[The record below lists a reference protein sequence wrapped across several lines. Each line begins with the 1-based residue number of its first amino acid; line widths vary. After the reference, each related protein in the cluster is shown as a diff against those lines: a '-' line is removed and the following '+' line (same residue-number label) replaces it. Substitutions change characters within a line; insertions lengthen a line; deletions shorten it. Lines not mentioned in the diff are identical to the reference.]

1 VAEFRILGPLEVSH
15 EGRPVQLGGYR
26 QRALLARLL
35 LDANRVVSR
44 DRLIE
49 DLWRDTPPEG
59 VANALE
65 AAVSR
70 LRRAAGSAAKLV
82 TRSPGYVLEVSPQAL
97 DVRRFEDLRTLG
109 SETAAAGD
117 PETAA
122 QWFREALSVWRGPAL
137 ADFAYEPFAQG
148 EIARLDAIRLATI
161 EERVEMDL
169 LCGRHGEVVAEVESL
184 IREHPLRERLRA
196 FLMLALYRS
205 GRQADALDAY
215 RAVREILVEEL
226 GIEPGPELR
235 SLQERILHQDPE
247 IATRATQV
255 VGRPMVASGS
265 TPGDAAA
272 VADVRKTVTVVCCH
286 FNASSVVGEGLDPER
301 MTAVMAR
308 VLEVAA
314 AAFRRHGG
322 MVEKLLGGAIT
333 AVFGIPELHDDD
345 ALRAMKASH
354 DLTTELGSLHSH
366 IDPEERIRLEA
377 GIGVSSGEVIVGAA
391 TGEVALTGGPI
402 AAATRLALAASPRDV
417 LIGEMTKR
425 LASSAVVLEP
435 AFTLTT
441 DGARGPRAWR
451 LLDVIPGAPPFD
463 RRVDV
468 PFAGR
473 EPELAELRHAFDRA
487 VEEEKAVML
496 TVVGPPGI
504 GKTRLAQ
511 EFGVSMMAEGSVYWG
526 RCLPYG
532 EGITYWPL
540 REIVLDAFGEDVHD
554 GIRALL
560 NGDPEAASIADRV
573 AGAVGLLDKAFPA
586 EEIAWASRRM
596 LESLGK
602 RRPVAV
608 ILEDVHWAAPTFLD
622 LVENIAKFATH
633 GAVCLLCLARPELVD
648 DYPGWGQGITGAQI
662 LWLEPLGH
670 DDARVLAAN
679 LVEGVSIP
687 TDRWHRAIEMAEG
700 NPLFLEQLLTSHAE
714 ASSKEAVPIPPTIAA
729 VLAARLERLGPG
741 ERMILERAAVVGK
754 EFALDALAALL
765 PEAARAPMPRHL
777 ETLVEKRYVRLVPS
791 PAREGEAAAFRHIL
805 IVEAAYRRLPKA
817 VRLDLHERL
826 ADWMEDRL
834 MDRMP
839 EYEEIVGHHLERAH
853 GYAVELAADPM
864 RVRVLANRAAA
875 RLAAAGRRAFSRSD
889 APAAELLLRRAANLM
904 PEADAE
910 RLELEVDLAQSIFDR
925 RGRPPAIDH
934 LRSIIRRAEAV
945 PDALRARSR
954 ARIRLEFHQWTSSGS
969 MDSSEAIRVIEE
981 EGRRL
986 RALGDRS
993 GHLHV
998 LDSEGW
1004 ILYWSGHCA
1013 DAEAVANRLIALADD
1028 LAVLPEVDHGLGL
1041 LAGVLRDGPTPADR
1055 AIARIEELLASRRR
1069 GARSE
1074 ASLLYG
1080 LPPLYAMQGRF
1091 EEARRA
1097 TERLRSILTQLGMVT
1112 WLGAAGAP
1120 TGDAEAI
1127 AGDDEAAERLYRQ
1140 SCDVFEHIGSSHA
1153 QATMAARV
1161 ALAMLRRGRVDEARP
1176 FVDQADA
1183 LGSPDEWGWR
1193 RARAKL
1199 LQREG
1204 RLSEAESLLRQ
1215 DLDLAARTDYVTDHA
1230 DNLVDLAEVVA
1241 AAGHAEEANDSLDE
1255 ALVLYEAKGNVVA
1268 AARVRALR
1276 LAINDG

>member
-1 VAEFRILGPLEVSH
+1 
-15 EGRPVQLGGYR
+15 
-26 QRALLARLL
+26 
-35 LDANRVVSR
+35 
-44 DRLIE
+44 
-49 DLWRDTPPEG
+49 
-59 VANALE
+59 
-65 AAVSR
+65 
-70 LRRAAGSAAKLV
+70 
-82 TRSPGYVLEVSPQAL
+82 VLEVSPQAL

-109 SETAAAGD
+109 SEAATAGD
-117 PETAA
+117 PEAAA
-122 QWFREALSVWRGPAL
+122 QWLREALSVWRGPAL
-137 ADFAYEPFAQG
+137 ADFSYEPFAQG
-148 EIARLDAIRLATI
+148 EIARLDELRLATI

-169 LCGRHGEVVAEVESL
+169 LCGRHGDVVGELESL

-215 RAVREILVEEL
+215 RSAREILVEEL

-247 IATRATQV
+247 IATPATQV

-265 TPGDAAA
+265 APGGAA
-272 VADVRKTVTVVCCH
+272 VSDVRKSVTVVCCH
-286 FNASSVVGEGLDPER
+286 VSASSVAGEGLDPER
-301 MTAVMAR
+301 MTAVMPRA
-308 VLEVAA
+308 LEVAA

-322 MVEKLLGGAIT
+322 IVEKLMGGAIT

-345 ALRAMKASH
+345 ALRALKASH
-354 DLTTELGSLHSH
+354 DLTRELGSLHSD

-377 GIGVSSGEVIVGAA
+377 GIGVSSGEVIVGGA
-391 TGEVALTGGPI
+391 TGEVGLTGGPM
-402 AAATRLALAASPRDV
+402 AAATRLALAAAPGDV
-417 LIGEMTKR
+417 LVGETTKR

-435 AFTLTT
+435 AFSLTT
-441 DGARGPRAWR
+441 DGARGLRAWR
-451 LLDVIPGAPPFD
+451 LIDVIPGAPPFD
-463 RRVDV
+463 RRVDA
-468 PFAGR
+468 PFVGR

-487 VEEEKAVML
+487 VEEETAVML
-496 TVVGPPGI
+496 TVVGPPGV
-504 GKTRLAQ
+504 GKTRLAH
-511 EFGVSMMAEGSVYWG
+511 EFGVSMMAEGSVFWG

-540 REIVLDAFGEDVHD
+540 REIVLDAFGEDVQD
-554 GIRALL
+554 GIRAVL

-573 AGAVGLLDKAFPA
+573 AGAVGLLDQTFPA

-596 LESLGK
+596 LEALGEH
-602 RRPVAV
+602 RPAIV

-622 LVENIAKFATH
+622 LVENFVKFLTH

-648 DYPGWGQGITGAQI
+648 DHPGWGQGITGAQI

-679 LVEGVSIP
+679 LVEGGSIP

-700 NPLFLEQLLTSHAE
+700 NPLFLEQLLTSQVE
-714 ASSKEAVPIPPTIAA
+714 ASSTEVVPIPPTIAA

-754 EFALDALAALL
+754 EFRLDALAELL
-765 PEAARAPMPRHL
+765 PEAARGPMHRHL

-791 PAREGEAAAFRHIL
+791 PAREGGSAAFRHIL

-817 VRLDLHERL
+817 VRMDLHERL

-834 MDRMP
+834 RDRMP
-839 EYEEIVGHHLERAH
+839 EFEEIVGHHLERAH

-864 RVRVLANRAAA
+864 LVRVLADRAAA

-889 APAAELLLRRAANLM
+889 APAAEHLLTRAANLM

-934 LRSIIRRAEAV
+934 LRSIIARAEAV
-945 PDALRARSR
+945 PDALRARTR
-954 ARIRLEFHQWTSSGS
+954 ARIRLTFHQWTSSGS
-969 MDSSEAIRVIEE
+969 MDPSDALRAIEE

-993 GHLHV
+993 GQLHV

-1013 DAEAVANRLIALADD
+1013 DAEAVANRLIALGDD

-1041 LAGVLRDGPTPADR
+1041 LAGVLRDGPTPAER
-1055 AIARIEELLASRRR
+1055 AIARIEELLASHKR

-1091 EEARRA
+1091 DEAHRA

-1127 AGDDEAAERLYRQ
+1127 AGDDEAAERLYRE
-1140 SCDVFEHIGSSHA
+1140 SCDVFEHIGSTHA
-1153 QATMAARV
+1153 QASMAARV
-1161 ALAMLRRGRVDEARP
+1161 ALTMLRRGRVDEARP
-1176 FVDQADA
+1176 FADQADA
-1183 LGSPDEWGWR
+1183 LASPDDWGWR

-1204 RLSEAESLLRQ
+1204 RLSDAESLLRQ
-1215 DLDLAARTDYVTDHA
+1215 DLDLVARTDYVTDHA
-1230 DNLVDLAEVVA
+1230 DILVDLAEVLA
-1241 AAGHAEEANDSLDE
+1241 AAGHTEQAIDSLDE
-1255 ALVLYEAKGNVVA
+1255 AFGLYQAKSNVVA

-1276 LAINDG
+1276 PAINDG

>member
-1 VAEFRILGPLEVSH
+1 VAEFRILGPLEISH

-70 LRRAAGSAAKLV
+70 LRRAAGTAAKLI
-82 TRSPGYVLEVSPQAL
+82 TRSPGYVLEVSPEAL
-97 DVRRFEDLRTLG
+97 DVRRFENLRTLG
-109 SETAAAGD
+109 SAAATAGD
-117 PETAA
+117 PEAAA
-122 QWFREALSVWRGPAL
+122 QWRREALSVWRGPAL

-148 EIARLDAIRLATI
+148 EIARLDELRLATI
-161 EERVEMDL
+161 EGRVEMDL
-169 LCGRHGEVVAEVESL
+169 LCGRHGDVVGELESL

-215 RAVREILVEEL
+215 RAARDMMVEEL

-247 IATRATQV
+247 IATPAAQV
-255 VGRPMVASGS
+255 VGRPMLASGS
-265 TPGDAAA
+265 ALGEAA
-272 VADVRKTVTVVCCH
+272 VSDVRKTVTVVCCH
-286 FNASSVVGEGLDPER
+286 VSASSNPGEGLDPER

-308 VLEVAA
+308 VFEVAA
-314 AAFRRHGG
+314 AGFRRHGG
-322 MVEKLLGGAIT
+322 MVEKMIGGAIT

-345 ALRAMKASH
+345 ALRAIKASH
-354 DLTTELGSLHSH
+354 DLTRELGSLHSD

-377 GIGVSSGEVIVGAA
+377 RVGVSSGEVVVGGAIA
-391 TGEVALTGGPI
+391 EVALIGGPM
-402 AAATRLALAASPRDV
+402 AAATQLALAAAPGDV

-435 AFTLTT
+435 ASPLTT
-441 DGARGPRAWR
+441 SGVGGQRAWR

-463 RRVDV
+463 RRVDA
-468 PFAGR
+468 PFVGR

-487 VEEEKAVML
+487 VEEDAAVLL

-504 GKTRLAQ
+504 GKTRLAH
-511 EFGVSMMAEGSVYWG
+511 EFGVSRMAEGSVYWG
-526 RCLPYG
+526 QCLPYG

-540 REIVLDAFGEDVHD
+540 RQIVLDAFGEDVHD

-560 NGDPEAASIADRV
+560 KGDPEAASIADRV
-573 AGAVGLLDKAFPA
+573 AGAVGLLDQAFPA

-602 RRPVAV
+602 HRPVAV

-633 GAVCLLCLARPELVD
+633 GAVCIVCLARPELVD
-648 DYPGWGQGITGAQI
+648 DYPGWGQGIIGAQN

-670 DDARVLAAN
+670 DDARALAAN

-754 EFALDALAALL
+754 EFPLDALAALL

-777 ETLVEKRYVRLVPS
+777 ETLVEKRYVRLMPS

-839 EYEEIVGHHLERAH
+839 EFEEIVGHHLERAH

-889 APAAELLLRRAANLM
+889 APAAEHLLTRAANLM
-904 PEADAE
+904 PEANAE

-934 LRSIIRRAEAV
+934 LRGIIRRAEAV

-969 MDSSEAIRVIEE
+969 MDPSEAIRVIEE

-993 GHLHV
+993 GRLHV

-1080 LPPLYAMQGRF
+1080 LPPLYAMRGRF

-1140 SCDVFEHIGSSHA
+1140 SCDVFEQIGSSHA
-1153 QATMAARV
+1153 KATMAARV

-1176 FVDQADA
+1176 FVDQAAA

-1215 DLDLAARTDYVTDHA
+1215 DLDLVARTDYVTDHA
-1230 DNLVDLAEVVA
+1230 DILVDLAEVVA

-1255 ALVLYEAKGNVVA
+1255 ALGLYEAKGNIVA
-1268 AARVRALR
+1268 AARVRDLR